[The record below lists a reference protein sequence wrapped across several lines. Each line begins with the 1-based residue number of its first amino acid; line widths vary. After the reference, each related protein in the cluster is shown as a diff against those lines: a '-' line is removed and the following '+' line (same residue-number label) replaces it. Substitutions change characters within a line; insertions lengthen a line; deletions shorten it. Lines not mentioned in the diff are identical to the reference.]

1 MDLNDLLFDFYCF
14 VDHEEFMTVEEKQ
27 VSSIFEELGEY

>member
-14 VDHEEFMTVEEKQ
+14 VDHEEFMAVEERQ
-27 VSSIFEELGEY
+27 VSSIFGELGEY